1 MKAFTLWRPWP
12 WAFIYA
18 GKPLENRTWHLPRS
32 LLGQRVALHAGK
44 TFSADA
50 AAWIEDT
57 FGLSVPPQS
66 DHPTG
71 IVATAVYRGTA
82 AEHGLENDPWYCG
95 PVGWV
100 FGGIRGLPEPVAC
113 RGAQGLWTVPEATA
127 RLLL

>member
-1 MKAFTLWRPWP
+1 MKAFTLWRPWT
-12 WAFIYA
+12 WAFIYV
-18 GKPLENRTWHLPRS
+18 GKPLDNRTWHLPRS

-44 TFSADA
+44 TFSADT
-50 AAWIEDT
+50 AW
-57 FGLSVPPQS
+57 S

-82 AEHGLENDPWYCG
+82 AARGLENDPWYCG

-100 FGGIRGLPEPVAC
+100 FDGIRGLPEPVPC
-113 RGAQGLWTVPEATA
+113 RGARGLWTVPEATA

>member
-18 GKPLENRTWHLPRS
+18 GKRLENRTWHLPRS

-44 TFSADA
+44 TFSADD

-82 AEHGLENDPWYCG
+82 AEHGLEEDPWYFG

-100 FGGIRGLPEPVAC
+100 FDGIRGLPEPVAC